1 MKIIFMGT
9 AEFGLP
15 SLERLLESSHTV
27 QAVVTGPD
35 RRKGRGLKV
44 VHSPVKA
51 FAEEKHIPILQPE
64 RLHNAE
70 FVSTLK
76 EYHPDLFVVV
86 AFRILPREVFEIPV
100 QGTIN
105 LHASLLPKYR
115 GAAPIQWAL
124 IRGEKRT
131 GVTTFF
137 IDERIDT
144 GNLILQ
150 KEMGIDENETAGQLH
165 DKLALLGAEVL
176 METVELIGLGRAVR
190 KPQDDGQATTAPKLK
205 KEEGRIDWSKKA
217 IDIKNH
223 VRGMNPFPGAFTEWK
238 GRIVKVHR
246 TQLATESMERG
257 VPGEVVRID
266 SRAGLIVSTGEGA
279 LSLAELQPEGKRRMS
294 GLEFVRGYRVKEGDV
309 FGSNRSLT

>member
-176 METVELIGLGRAVR
+176 LETVELIGLGRAVR

-246 TQLATESMERG
+246 TQLATDGMERG

>member
-1 MKIIFMGT
+1 MRIIFMGT

-15 SLERLLESSHTV
+15 SLGRLLESSHSV
-27 QAVVTGPD
+27 EAVVTGPD
-35 RRKGRGLKV
+35 RRKGRGLQV

-51 FAEEKHIPILQPE
+51 FAEKRHIAVLQPE
-64 RLHNAE
+64 RLKDAE
-70 FVSTLK
+70 FVATLQG
-76 EYHPDLFVVV
+76 YHPDLFVVV
-86 AFRILPREVFEIPV
+86 AFRILPKEVFEIPV

-144 GNLILQ
+144 GHLILQ
-150 KEMGIDENETAGQLH
+150 REIRIDDDETAGQLH
-165 DKLALLGAEVL
+165 ERLALIGADVL
-176 METVELIGLGRAVR
+176 METVELIALGKAVR
-190 KPQDDGQATTAPKLK
+190 KPQNDGQATTAPKLK
-205 KEEGRIDWSKKA
+205 KEEGSIDWSKRA

-223 VRGMNPFPGAFTEWK
+223 VRGMNPFPGAFTELK

-246 TQLATESMERG
+246 TQRVPNGKGTA

-266 SRAGLIVSTGEGA
+266 SQAGLIVSTGEGVLA
-279 LSLAELQPEGKRRMS
+279 LTEVQPEGKRRMS

-309 FGSNRSLT
+309 FGSRR